1 MFLDIAAKLD
11 VQIGYEEEKGNK
23 QLWSSLNI
31 NFYAWK
37 CLEEVFGEYSGKCC
51 HILGLKR
58 GLLVDDMDETEFRKK
73 KKDQS
78 REFGSIRAVKISLD
92 MMTEK
97 EPGKRV
103 RNDTMS

>member
-1 MFLDIAAKLD
+1 MHGSVLKK
-11 VQIGYEEEKGNK
+11 Y
-23 QLWSSLNI
+23 
-31 NFYAWK
+31 
-37 CLEEVFGEYSGKCC
+37 LEN
-51 HILGLKR
+51 ILGSAVTYLDER
-58 GLLVDDMDETEFRKK
+58 GACLLMTWTRLNSEKKKK

>member
-1 MFLDIAAKLD
+1 MI
-11 VQIGYEEEKGNK
+11 
-23 QLWSSLNI
+23 WTRLNS
-31 NFYAWK
+31 
-37 CLEEVFGEYSGKCC
+37 E
-51 HILGLKR
+51 
-58 GLLVDDMDETEFRKK
+58 KK

-97 EPGKRV
+97 GPGKRV